1 MALPTKNRL
10 KNKKD
15 FDAVFKKGKA
25 SNGSFLF
32 MKSLPSSRGY
42 PRFGFVVA
50 AKFAPKAV
58 LRNKV
63 RRLLTDIIWPIRLPN
78 MPSCD
83 TVVVVTKNIPT
94 NLSVV
99 QDDFVAILR
108 QARFI

>member
-15 FDAVFKKGKA
+15 FEVVFKKGRA
-25 SNGSFLF
+25 LNGSFLF
-32 MKSLPSSRGY
+32 IKSLPSSCGY

-58 LRNKV
+58 LRNKI
-63 RRLLTDIIWPIRLPN
+63 RRILADVISSERLPN

-83 TVVVVTKNIPT
+83 NVVVVTKKIPT
-94 NLSVV
+94 DIVTV
-99 QDDFVAILR
+99 RDDFVAVLR